1 MPTRPTFARHLAV
14 LALGLGLLLGAVAGP
29 AAAAAGDPGAH
40 KPRTTAP
47 VTWNGWR
54 GVRLGTTL
62 TAAHA
67 RLGGVLHRTATTDGC
82 GDLLNTS
89 TGRLDGNIYVRPHR
103 VGNISV
109 TRKVHYPLGLR
120 ISMKPARA
128 VHLVKKSK
136 YRLHVLTTH
145 DYGSTQHEAWAV
157 GPHGHALYFLYTGG
171 KIYRMGL
178 AITARVARGQME
190 INGC

>member
-1 MPTRPTFARHLAV
+1 MPTRSTAARHLAV
-14 LALGLGLLLGAVAGP
+14 LVVGLGLFLGALAGP
-29 AAAAAGDPGAH
+29 AAASAGDPGAR
-40 KPRTTAP
+40 KARATAP
-47 VTWNGWR
+47 VSWNGWR
-54 GVRLGTTL
+54 GVGLGTTL

-67 RLGGVLHRTATTDGC
+67 KLGGVLHRTATDGGC
-82 GDLLNTS
+82 GDVLTTR

-120 ISMKPARA
+120 INMLPARA
-128 VHLVKKSK
+128 VHQVKQSK
-136 YRLHVLTTH
+136 YPLHALTTH
-145 DYGSTQHEAWAV
+145 DYGSTQHEAWVV
-157 GPHGHALYFLYTGG
+157 GPHGHTLYFFYTGG